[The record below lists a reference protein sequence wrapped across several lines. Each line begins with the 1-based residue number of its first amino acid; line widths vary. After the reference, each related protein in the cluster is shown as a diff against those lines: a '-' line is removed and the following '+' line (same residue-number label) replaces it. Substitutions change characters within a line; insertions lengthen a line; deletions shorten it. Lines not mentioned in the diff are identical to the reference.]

1 MAVFF
6 DKDEENQRQAEM
18 LASRVKKR
26 FKHLS
31 KRYKKQKLDVFRLY
45 DWDIP
50 EIRAVVD
57 WYAGHL
63 VIAEYTRTQS
73 TPEWLPT
80 MAREVAKV
88 LGVPSHKVHLKERKA
103 GYHNRGDEY
112 SQLDEIDEKIEV
124 SERDFTFLVNPSDY
138 LDTGLFSDHR
148 NTREMVRKEANGKD
162 FLNLFAYTGTF
173 SCYAA
178 RGGAKST
185 TTVDRSEMATQ
196 WTRENMNKN
205 GIPKEG
211 NVIEK
216 KDTFFFLAAAKRADR
231 KFDLAVVDPPSFY
244 TNHRKTEHF
253 DISEDHPKLLEQVI
267 ELMRDNSVIY
277 FSTNHQNFEPY
288 FDDLKIKNAVEITDK
303 TIPEDYISKRKKI
316 HRCWRIEV

>member
-1 MAVFF
+1 MEKI
-6 DKDEENQRQAEM
+6 DREIENLRQAEM
-18 LASRVKKR
+18 LVSRVKKKY
-26 FKHLS
+26 KHLA
-31 KRYKKQKLDVFRLY
+31 KRYRKQKLDVFRLY

-80 MAREVAKV
+80 MAQFVGEA
-88 LGVPSHKVHLKERKA
+88 LNVPKENIHLKERRT
-103 GYHNRGDEY
+103 GHRDGDRY
-112 SQLDEIDEKIEV
+112 SPQLDEQNKKMKV

-148 NTREMVRKEANGKD
+148 NTREMVRNEAEGKD
-162 FLNLFAYTGTF
+162 FLNLFCYTGTF

-185 TTVDRSEMATQ
+185 TTVDRSDTATK
-196 WTRENMNKN
+196 WVRENMNLN
-205 GIPKEG
+205 GIPEEG
-211 NVIEK
+211 NRIIK
-216 KDTFFFLAAAKRADR
+216 KDTFFYLQQAKVNGE

-244 TNHRKTEHF
+244 TNTRNTEHF
-253 DISEDHPKLLEQVI
+253 DISEDHPKLLSKVI
-267 ELMRDNSVIY
+267 ELMRENSVIY
-277 FSTNHQNFEPY
+277 FSTNHQNFEP
-288 FDDLKIKNAVEITDK
+288 FFEELAIKNATEITDK
-303 TIPEDYISKRKKI
+303 TIPEDFVSKRKKI